1 MSVWGAGIFEN
12 DDALDWIYDLADSGT
27 LARVISA
34 LDVILKNKDDDLE
47 LADCRIGLA
56 AAEIIAAMTGDP
68 SPELPEEAEEWIG
81 EKILENEKLREKAQH
96 VVHIIRKNSELK
108 SKWEKSPNFPQWQA
122 TLDDLQKRLE
132 V

>member
-1 MSVWGAGIFEN
+1 MSVWGSGIFEN
-12 DDALDWIYDLADSGT
+12 DDALDWVYDLADSGT
-27 LARVISA
+27 LAQVVSA

-68 SPELPEEAEEWIG
+68 SLELPEEAEDWIG
-81 EKILENEKLREKAQH
+81 EKILENERLREKAQQ
-96 VVHIIRKNSELK
+96 VVHVIQKNSELK
-108 SKWEKSPNFPQWQA
+108 EKWEKSASFPKWQA
-122 TLDDLQKRLE
+122 TLNDLQKRLE

>member
-1 MSVWGAGIFEN
+1 MSAWGSGIFEN
-12 DDALDWIYDLADSGT
+12 DDALDWVYDLADSGT
-27 LARVISA
+27 LTRVVSA

-68 SPELPEEAEEWIG
+68 SLELPEEAEDWIG
-81 EKILENEKLREKAQH
+81 EKILENERLREKAQQ
-96 VVHIIRKNSELK
+96 VVHVIQMNSELK
-108 SKWEKSPNFPQWQA
+108 EKWERSASFPKWQA
-122 TLDDLQKRLE
+122 TLNDLQKRLE

>member
-1 MSVWGAGIFEN
+1 MSVWGNGIFEN

-27 LARVISA
+27 LARVVSA

-81 EKILENEKLREKAQH
+81 EKILENERLREKAQQ
-96 VVHIIRKNSELK
+96 VVHFIQK
-108 SKWEKSPNFPQWQA
+108 SSQLRDKWEKSSNYPHWQA
-122 TLDDLQKRLE
+122 TLNDLHKRLE